1 MKRIILMGLVMIFLC
16 TIVAA
21 QPTLPTIDNKTVTE
35 GETLQ
40 QTFDLDTDADNGT
53 TTFYIN
59 DSETLS
65 FGNHDVNLTRINSSR
80 FTLDWDFGLV
90 SADETYT
97 FNVSVNDTN
106 STDYKAFDV
115 TITNLPEG
123 PTLDSISDKSVNEE
137 DQLSF
142 TITTNTQADNGSTS
156 WSLEDSSIGSLSD
169 TNATHATFTW
179 TAPIVGEDTVYT
191 QNVTVSDDDS
201 SDTQS
206 FQITVFDVNQ
216 GIAVSDISF
225 GGSSQERSNP
235 ELDDDD
241 SDYDIYDDATFTI
254 TNNDGSSI
262 NNVDISWPS
271 GSKYNISYVSR
282 VVDTGSLPT
291 VTEQD
296 NSIQLN
302 EIQPGQTVTINLRAR
317 IPEDLDCFFKDRS
330 NPRDR
335 KNTIGEL
342 AVSAPSILT
351 TKSDVIM
358 EAENR
363 LEIEELEICID
374 GDCDDYDNRDEV
386 EEISPGAEVE
396 IALNAENKYSSST
409 DLEFEDVEF
418 NIFVDQ
424 DELDE
429 DEDVD
434 IGDIDQGDERSE
446 SYTFTIDRD
455 TEEDDYTIEIRLY
468 GEDENGAMQG
478 EYWEI
483 DFEIEKLDEM
493 IEIREL
499 SLEDSSLDLCQREWT
514 YLNARIENLGSD
526 DSDEVVFAA
535 KNGPLDFEYE
545 KLYIDLDEG
554 DDWEERI
561 RIDLPDDIRSGS
573 YSIAAYTYFDRDNY
587 IDDEND
593 DLDVVTLRVEE
604 CDTNGNNGDSNG
616 DDNGGDNG
624 DSNGDDDQDVVVITP
639 NETGTTNGG
648 TQTGNVVA
656 EPVESGMS
664 TSDKIYVGLL
674 VLGYIVVI
682 LVILGLLV
690 RLFR

>member
-16 TIVAA
+16 TMVAA
-21 QPTLPTIDNKTVTE
+21 QPTLPTISDITVTE
-35 GETLQ
+35 GEPLQ
-40 QTFDLDTDADNGT
+40 QTGELEANADNGT

-59 DSETLS
+59 GSETLS
-65 FGNHDVNLTRINSSR
+65 FGNHNVEVVKNDENT

-106 STDYKAFDV
+106 STDYKTFDV

-123 PTLDSISDKSVNEE
+123 PTLNPISDKSVNEE

-142 TITTNTQADNGSTS
+142 TMTTNTQADNGSIS
-156 WSLEDSSIGSLSD
+156 WSLEDSSIGALSN

-179 TAPIVGEDTVYT
+179 TAPTVGEDTIYN
-191 QNVTVSDDDS
+191 QNVTVSDGDS

-206 FQITVFDVNQ
+206 FQITVVDVSQ
-216 GIAVSDISF
+216 GIAVSDIKF
-225 GGSSQERSNP
+225 GGSSQQRSNP

-262 NNVDISWPS
+262 NNVVVSWPS
-271 GSKYNISYVSR
+271 ASKYDISYVSR

-296 NSIQLN
+296 SSIQLN
-302 EIQPGQTVTINLRAR
+302 EIQPGQTVTVNLRAR
-317 IPEDLDCFFKDRS
+317 IPEDLDSFFEN
-330 NPRDR
+330 NPEDTE
-335 KNTIGEL
+335 NTIGEL
-342 AVSAPSILT
+342 VVSAPTILT
-351 TKSDVIM
+351 TNSDVIM

-374 GDCDDYDNRDEV
+374 GDCDDYDNRDDV
-386 EEISPGAEVE
+386 EEVTPGSEVE
-396 IALNAENKYSSST
+396 ITLNAENRYSSSA
-409 DLEFEDVEF
+409 DLNFEDVEF
-418 NIFVDQ
+418 NIFVDE

-434 IGDIDQGDERSE
+434 IGDIDQGDEESG

-455 TEEDDYTIEIRLY
+455 TDEDTYTIEIKLY
-468 GEDENGAMQG
+468 GDVEDNGATHG

-483 DFEIEKLDEM
+483 DFEIEKPDEM

-499 SLEDSSLDLCQREWT
+499 ELEDSNLDLCQRDWT

-526 DSDEVVFAA
+526 DSDEVVFVA

-554 DDWEERI
+554 DDWEDRI

-573 YSIAAYTYFDRDNY
+573 YSIAAYTYFDRDNFV
-587 IDDEND
+587 DDEND
-593 DLDVVTLRVEE
+593 DLEVVTLRVEE
-604 CDTNGNNGDSNG
+604 CDTNGNNNG
-616 DDNGGDNG
+616 NGNGDNG
-624 DSNGDDDQDVVVITP
+624 DDNGDDDQDVVVITP

-648 TQTGNVVA
+648 TPTGDVVA
-656 EPVESGMS
+656 EPVEDGMS
-664 TSDKIYVGLL
+664 TSDKAYIGLL
-674 VLGYIVVI
+674 ILGYIVVI
-682 LVILGLLV
+682 LVGVGLLV